1 VDAEGQAEVGAVE
14 TDHAPARETCNDRM
28 RRKFYLAADKFID
41 EAIATG
47 DEGKLNAAIAAWT
60 ARGGY

>member
-1 VDAEGQAEVGAVE
+1 
-14 TDHAPARETCNDRM
+14 M